1 MKKPR
6 QRDIDGALSSLWLS
20 SQFHMPKGAEINEF

>member
-6 QRDIDGALSSLWLS
+6 QRDIDGALSSFAIS
-20 SQFHMPKGAEINEF
+20 SFHMAKAIETI